1 MANDISEFLN
11 AIKEDLENNF
21 PKLKVLTEDRGDIQF
36 ETENALSKQ
45 GLYVLLR
52 ISDYQCNGISDSK
65 LAMELSSF
73 IVQISEFVPVNRSS
87 SNINND
93 TVYGISC
100 QETSIEIA
108 KFLYKKYNNI
118 LTLDNIHTD
127 FIDGYFVSE
136 IYFKTSV
143 TIDI

>member
-52 ISDYQCNGISDSK
+52 ISDYQCNGISKSK

>member
-52 ISDYQCNGISDSK
+52 ISDYQCNGISESK